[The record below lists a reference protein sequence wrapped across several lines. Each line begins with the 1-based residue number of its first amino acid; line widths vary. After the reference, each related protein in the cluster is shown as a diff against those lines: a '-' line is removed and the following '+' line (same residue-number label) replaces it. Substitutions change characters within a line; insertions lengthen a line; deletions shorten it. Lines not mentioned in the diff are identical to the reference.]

1 MYQRSVEVLIVDNN
15 SPFTFL
21 LRDIV
26 NELGYSYDHRR
37 YSEIIL
43 EERGS
48 ESLPWFS
55 KVILSGRRTGSS
67 NINAANSTVIKYC
80 YARNIPILG
89 ICYGC
94 QIIALTFGGS
104 LRRLEKPIKDFGHVT
119 VKGDNALVF
128 DKQRIRVFK
137 SHKFCVS
144 RLPACLASVGESQ
157 TCSNEI
163 LLHRERP
170 IFGTQFHPEAERHGW
185 KKYLGQFHGVEIRRL
200 YDFYFL

>member
-1 MYQRSVEVLIVDNN
+1 
-15 SPFTFL
+15 
-21 LRDIV
+21 
-26 NELGYSYDHRR
+26 LGYSYDHRR

-43 EERGS
+43 EERGF
-48 ESLPWFS
+48 ENLPWFN
-55 KVILSGRRTGSS
+55 KVILSGRKTGSS
-67 NINAANSTVIKYC
+67 NINAANSTIIKYC
-80 YARNIPILG
+80 YTRNIPILG

-144 RLPACLASVGESQ
+144 RLPACLVSVGESQ
-157 TCSNEI
+157 SCSNEI
-163 LLHRERP
+163 LLHREKP
-170 IFGTQFHPEAERHGW
+170 IFGTQFHPEAGGTDG
-185 KKYLGQFHGVEIRRL
+185 KNILTNFMALK
-200 YDFYFL
+200 